1 MDSHLRAVRALGSAP
16 LPGTAVS
23 GDAGQP
29 ASFWSRFGWLLA
41 AVWIVFLIFPIQV
54 IAESPLGVPVQIAG
68 YGLVAAFAAVYLW
81 GFYTSSSEL
90 GVSVSGHGRAWVP
103 FGALLAI
110 TAATLPI
117 LGADAITFGP
127 FLISFAAYLLS
138 VRSMWIVNAAVLA
151 AALTVAITAGLR
163 DYTFLLGLLVV
174 LIVVNAVNTAL
185 IRRGIA
191 AEDLRLDYALLAEQE
206 RMARDVHDVLGHSL
220 TAVSLKA
227 ELAERLLDSD
237 VEAARAELRQIRA
250 LNAEALDSIRATV
263 GGLRRTT
270 LGQELISVRAAL
282 DDARI
287 KTVLIGNV
295 QDIDPVRSTA
305 LSWILREAATN
316 VLRHAH
322 ATTCWIHIADGTLDI
337 EDDGD
342 SLAGSHEGH
351 GMRGMKERARLAG
364 AHCEIGASGHGGTR
378 VAVSWA

>member
-1 MDSHLRAVRALGSAP
+1 M
-16 LPGTAVS
+16 S
-23 GDAGQP
+23 GETGDP
-29 ASFWSRFGWLLA
+29 DSFWSRFGWLLA
-41 AVWIVFLIFPIQV
+41 AVWVVFLIFPILS
-54 IAESPLGVPVQIAG
+54 ITESTQPMPAKVAG

-81 GFYTSSSEL
+81 GFFTYSSEL
-90 GVSVSGHGRAWVP
+90 GVSASGHGRAWVP

-117 LGADAITFGP
+117 LGADAISLGP
-127 FLISFAAYLLS
+127 FLVSFAAYLLS
-138 VRSMWIVNAAVLA
+138 VRSMWIVNAGVLA
-151 AALTVAITAGLR
+151 AALSVAIPAGLG
-163 DYTFLLGLLVV
+163 DYVFLLGLLVV

-185 IRRGIA
+185 IRRSIA
-191 AEDLRLDYALLAEQE
+191 ADDLRLDYALLAEQE

-220 TAVSLKA
+220 TAIGLKA
-227 ELAERLLDSD
+227 ELAERLLETD
-237 VEAARAELRQIRA
+237 VQAARAELRQIRA
-250 LNAEALDSIRATV
+250 LNSEALESIRATV

-270 LGQELISVRAAL
+270 LVQELASVRVVL

-287 KTVLIGNV
+287 KTVLIGNA

-322 ATTCWIHIADGTLDI
+322 ATTCWIHVAPGMLDI

-364 AHCEIGASGHGGTR
+364 AHCEIGDSAHGGTK